1 LGDFVALSSRRLQN
15 KEYIDL
21 EEEHDE
27 EEHDEEESLV
37 EEESDVEDSNYV
49 SEESDEE
56 EIEDF
61 TWTDADGNPIVSVKE
76 E

>member
-1 LGDFVALSSRRLQN
+1 LQN

-27 EEHDEEESLV
+27 EESH
-37 EEESDVEDSNYV
+37 VEDSNDA
-49 SEESDEE
+49 SEESGEE

-61 TWTDADGNPIVSVKE
+61 TWTDADGNPIVSVKDE
-76 E
+76 